1 MSEFTLPKLL
11 VSQAEAREKIN
22 AQILRGREIIEPLAP
37 AHAGF
42 GFGLAAS
49 AAFEQAKTDQEK
61 WAKFTIDLLKS
72 LFADLS
78 IDNEFGSVD
87 VLYFPQTDRPKLLAG
102 WMTARIHR
110 LESIIERLPPF
121 PVGNKL
127 EEAKAAPAPST
138 QQSNDI
144 FIVHGHD
151 EAAKHEVARF
161 IEQLGLRAI
170 ILHEKPD
177 EGKTIIEKVEH
188 HSNVGFAVVLLTPDD
203 VGYSKD
209 TPSESKP
216 RPRQNVVFELGY
228 FIGILGRSRVCALLK
243 GDIEL
248 PTDYAGVQYKSM
260 DDAGAWKYHLAREI
274 KESGI
279 DVDLKKAL
287 RPNKKG
293 QPPVED

>member
-1 MSEFTLPKLL
+1 MSGSTGAKLL

-22 AQILRGREIIEPLAP
+22 AQIIRGREIIEPLAP

-42 GFGLAAS
+42 GFGLAGS

-61 WAKFTIDLLKS
+61 WAKLTIDLLKS

-87 VLYFPQTDRPKLLAG
+87 ILYFPQTDRPKLLAG
-102 WMTARIHR
+102 WMTARIHH
-110 LESIIERLPPF
+110 LESIIERLPLF
-121 PVGNKL
+121 SSA
-127 EEAKAAPAPST
+127 EEMTGGVAASTPKHPA
-138 QQSNDI
+138 QSLSKGI

-177 EGKTIIEKVEH
+177 RGKTIIEKVDQ
-188 HSNVGFAVVLLTPDD
+188 HSDVGFAVVLLTPDE
-203 VGYSKD
+203 VAHPKD
-209 TPSESKP
+209 KPSEAKP

-228 FIGILGRSRVCALLK
+228 CIGKLGRSRVCALLK

-248 PTDYAGVQYKSM
+248 PTDYAGILYKSM
-260 DDAGAWKYHLAREI
+260 DATGSWRFELAREI
-274 KESGI
+274 KEAGI
-279 DVDLKKAL
+279 DVDL
-287 RPNKKG
+287 NKLT
-293 QPPVED
+293 